1 MYSLVIGICV
11 GIIFGFAFEKS
22 KVFEAASIIGQ
33 LLFKRFIML
42 KVLMTA
48 MITSGLVLT
57 SLHSLGLI
65 GFYIKD
71 LNLYTNIMGGSLLGA
86 GIALAGAC
94 PGTIFAQVAVG
105 YRDAVFTIA
114 GALCSALVYSFYNL
128 DIDAYFQTGHF
139 GKVSISDVIPYPPIV
154 ISLVI
159 ALVFTAFLVI
169 LERHIKWT
177 DELE

>member
-1 MYSLVIGICV
+1 MYSLIIGITV

-48 MITSGLVLT
+48 MIVSGLVLT
-57 SLHSLGLI
+57 TLNSLGMI
-65 GFYIKD
+65 QFYIKD
-71 LNLYTNIMGGSLLGA
+71 LNLYTNIMGGGLLGA

-105 YRDAVFTIA
+105 YKDALFTVA
-114 GALCSALVYSFYNL
+114 GALCSAFVYSFYNL
-128 DIDAYFQTGHF
+128 DIDDYFQSGHL
-139 GKVSISDVIPYPPIV
+139 GKVSIADLVPFPPLI
-154 ISLVI
+154 ISLTI
-159 ALVFTAFLVI
+159 AVVFTSFLIV
-169 LERHIKWT
+169 LERSVKWA
-177 DELE
+177 DEVK